1 MLILDDNRLTRI
13 RRPWVTWGLIAAC
26 ILVFLMQ
33 QGSGGGGVEA
43 ALAFEVHRFRADPLD
58 PALWP
63 GLFGHALLH
72 GDWLHLAGNLIVL
85 FAFGDNVEDA
95 LGHLRYALFV
105 VLSAAAGGVAYAFAD
120 AAAAEYLIGASGAI
134 AGILGAYLLLWPMA
148 RTMFLAF
155 KLVPVLVPAFWLV
168 GFWLALDV
176 IGALFPDGADESAPV
191 AWWAHL
197 GGFAAGIVLV
207 AVVRPAGVQLLQPPA
222 PSESGF
228 WRRTEGRIWID
239 LVPHDT
245 HAAVTRGEA
254 AGAALAKGALFV
266 AAMLALAAFG
276 L

>member
-26 ILVFLMQ
+26 ILCFLLQ
-33 QGSGGGGVEA
+33 QGGSGLLVEES
-43 ALAFEVHRFRADPLD
+43 LAFQVHRFGEDPLD

-63 GLFGHALLH
+63 GLLGHALLH
-72 GDWLHLAGNLIVL
+72 ADWLHLAGNLLVL

-95 LGHLRYALFV
+95 LGHFRYALFV
-105 VLSAAAGGVAYAFAD
+105 ALSAAGGAIAYAFAD
-120 AAAAEYLIGASGAI
+120 AAPAEYLIGASGAI

-155 KLVPVLVPAFWLV
+155 KIVPVLVPAFWLV

-176 IGALFPDGADESAPV
+176 IGALLADGAADEAPI

-197 GGFAAGIVLV
+197 GGFAAGVLLV
-207 AVVRPAGVQLLQPPA
+207 AVLRPAGVRLLQPPA

-228 WRRTEGRIWID
+228 WRRAEGRIWID
-239 LVPHDT
+239 LVPHD
-245 HAAVTRGEA
+245 AQSAVTRGEA

-266 AAMLALAAFG
+266 LAMLALAAFG

>member
-26 ILVFLMQ
+26 ILCFLLQ
-33 QGSGGGGVEA
+33 QGSDGFLVEA
-43 ALAFEVHRFRADPLD
+43 ALTFQVQRFRADPLD

-63 GLFGHALLH
+63 GLAGHVLLH
-72 GDWLHLAGNLIVL
+72 GDWLHLAGNLLVL

-95 LGHLRYALFV
+95 LGHPRYALFV
-105 VLSAAAGGVAYAFAD
+105 VLSGAAGAVAYAFAD
-120 AAAAEYLIGASGAI
+120 AAPAEYLIGASGAI

-155 KLVPVLVPAFWLV
+155 KIVPVLVPACWLV

-176 IGALFPDGADESAPV
+176 IGALFPDGAAESAPV

-197 GGFAAGIVLV
+197 GGFAAGVVLI
-207 AVVRPAGVQLLQPPA
+207 AVLRPPGVRLLQPPA
-222 PSESGF
+222 PSDSGF
-228 WRRTEGRIWID
+228 WRRAEGRIWID
-239 LVPHDT
+239 LVPHDAQ
-245 HAAVTRGEA
+245 AAVTRGEA

-266 AAMLALAAFG
+266 AAMLALAALG